1 MKNIKIII
9 VLVLCLML
17 MILSPAA
24 FASDNSTLDANI
36 DENLDYETFY
46 EDISAKKFR
55 DPVDSD
61 FINVNPAI
69 YELEY
74 ESQQEKSPTIQSS
87 DFTKYYLNS
96 SKFQATFLNTNHNPL
111 VNSDVTFKINGQ
123 TYTKT
128 TNNQGIASIGINLRP
143 GIYYITSINPVDN
156 SSAIN
161 KITVLSTIISE
172 NIVKYYRNDTQY
184 GVTILNGQ
192 GNPIPNSNVNFNIN
206 GVIYTRTTNSNG
218 RATLSINLNPGK
230 YIVTVINPNDNLDTS
245 NNITVLSTIIADTMV
260 KFKSESKAFE
270 ARILNGQGN
279 SKSNANVQFNING
292 VIYTR
297 TTDTNGIARIN
308 INLNPN
314 QYIISV
320 IENGLSQ
327 GYNIYVYHDMTH
339 KYTNPILIPITKYIQ
354 QGGTYEVKLAED
366 NGLPIPNKNIQ
377 LTINSATYTATTNNQ
392 GIAKFTLNLNP
403 GTYNVKSSYG
413 SVEKTRTLIVNS
425 VNNGVETIINSLTT
439 VLWTNNPFKIE
450 LKNKNTNT
458 PLSNQNIIFYIN
470 GVEYTRTTNSNGIAS
485 ITIRFQNSNIY
496 PVTASF
502 SGTTTGTLYK
512 PTNNYKL
519 FYLAN
524 NNYDSPYQNY
534 NINMSYET
542 YPFSESDWINPT
554 TFLQIAGHPTSNII
568 ADVNNDYIV
577 KLSNYLTNYNDE
589 LENVISI
596 NSYVSSINY
605 EYYLGTEKT
614 ALNTLLSFSGN
625 CVDQTNIFVSLSR
638 IAGYGSRYVS
648 LSNTNA
654 VGHEIGQILINKTWI
669 TVDNSAAILN
679 NGIYTKMSECRY
691 IGNKDYLF
699 QNNYNIDSYTLAI
712 YSNNTEISFSVND
725 ENNLD
730 ENSGLSSIKKNYSIH
745 PVEQYLINLKNFKM

>member
-143 GIYYITSINPVDN
+143 GIYYITSINPADN
-156 SSAIN
+156 SNAIN

-245 NNITVLSTIIADTMV
+245 NNVTVLSTIIADTMV
-260 KFKSESKAFE
+260 KFKSESKSFE

-320 IENGLSQ
+320 IENGLNL

-366 NGLPIPNKNIQ
+366 NGLPMPNKNIQ
-377 LTINSATYTATTNNQ
+377 LTINSATYTSTTNNQ

-403 GTYNVKSSYG
+403 GTYSVKSSYG
-413 SVEKTRTLIVNS
+413 SLEKTRTLIVNS
-425 VNNGVETIINSLTT
+425 VNNGVETIINPLTT

-470 GVEYTRTTNSNGIAS
+470 GVEYTRTTDSNGIAS

-512 PTNNYKL
+512 PANNYKL

-524 NNYDSPYQNY
+524 NEYDSNY
-534 NINMSYET
+534 KIYSIPTIYGNYM
-542 YPFSESDWINPT
+542 FSENDWNDPT
-554 TFLQIAGHPTSNII
+554 TYLQIAEHPTNNII
-568 ADVNNDYIV
+568 ADVNNDYII
-577 KLSNYLTNYNDE
+577 KLSNYLTIYNDK

-614 ALNTLLSFSGN
+614 ALNTLLSFNGN

-654 VGHEIGQILINKTWI
+654 VGHEIGQILIDTIWI

-679 NGIYTKMSECRY
+679 NGIYSKMPECRY

-699 QNNYNIDSYTLAI
+699 QNNYNIELYTPTI
-712 YSNNTEISFSVND
+712 YSNNTAIIFSVND
-725 ENNLD
+725 ENSLD
-730 ENSGLSSIKKNYSIH
+730 GNSGLSSINKNYSIH